1 MNKWEYMLVE
11 LDERRVRCINRDED
25 PERKIYITDF
35 INKAGAKGWEA
46 VNMFNVVNQYGVVTS
61 EHILFKREL
70 N

>member
-1 MNKWEYMLVE
+1 MKKWEYMLV
-11 LDERRVRCINRDED
+11 DFKDRKVWCINGDED

-35 INKAGAKGWEA
+35 INRAGAKGWEV
-46 VNMFNVVNQYGVVTS
+46 VNMFNVVNQYGIVTS